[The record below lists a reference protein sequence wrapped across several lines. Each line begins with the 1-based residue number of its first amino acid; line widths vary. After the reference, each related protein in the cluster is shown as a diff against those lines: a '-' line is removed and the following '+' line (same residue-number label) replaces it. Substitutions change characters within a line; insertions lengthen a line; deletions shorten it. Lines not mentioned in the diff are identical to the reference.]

1 MNKIFSV
8 FKKYLEKLG
17 SLEDSIKT
25 IFEAKL
31 VNKFVHGSGDYG
43 RRVFTLV
50 QVYTRMDTCQTI
62 QIFSLEP
69 IRGLT

>member
-31 VNKFVHGSGDYG
+31 VNKFVCGSGDYG

-69 IRGLT
+69 IRGLI